1 MVFIPRSEEAEKPSV
16 SVRPF
21 SIFFFLQLV
30 NLCSGRLTRPDS
42 SPHIRTSVKQI
53 CVWFINTNLHNTLAI
68 SCGML
73 VHMADRW
80 PTVVCYQPF
89 AKTRNRA
96 APLWISHIEHAVEYG
111 YNNVNRHQ
119 PVPRINHIIF
129 SRLSCFVCFGV
140 CVLLNWHKCTTCPD

>member
-1 MVFIPRSEEAEKPSV
+1 MSLPKGEVGGDSYTYTAVLEEKKTSLRASPINYNFFKFQNTPPIPDGFHSEVRGSRKTVRFCSSVFD
-16 SVRPF
+16 
-21 SIFFFLQLV
+21 FFFLQLV

-68 SCGML
+68 SWGML

-96 APLWISHIEHAVEYG
+96 APL
-111 YNNVNRHQ
+111 
-119 PVPRINHIIF
+119 
-129 SRLSCFVCFGV
+129 
-140 CVLLNWHKCTTCPD
+140 